1 MLCTACILIPEM
13 SCLSVQIQS
22 KHCHGKPGSAALLLE
37 QKMRNSLNQK
47 QTVLPFSFTSDNCV
61 EIAINLYLQRAA
73 IGGDHKDHTHERT
86 GRAALNVNVL
96 EGALYVIVHQ
106 SIMLATIYHQYNY
119 HAISLCLGWAMSVF
133 LPMQCFPIHY
143 DAVFCTMFFNF

>member
-1 MLCTACILIPEM
+1 
-13 SCLSVQIQS
+13 
-22 KHCHGKPGSAALLLE
+22 
-37 QKMRNSLNQK
+37 MRNSLNQK

-106 SIMLATIYHQYNY
+106 SIMLATYLSSIQ
-119 HAISLCLGWAMSVF
+119 
-133 LPMQCFPIHY
+133 
-143 DAVFCTMFFNF
+143 FFNCIFSIFTDAIF